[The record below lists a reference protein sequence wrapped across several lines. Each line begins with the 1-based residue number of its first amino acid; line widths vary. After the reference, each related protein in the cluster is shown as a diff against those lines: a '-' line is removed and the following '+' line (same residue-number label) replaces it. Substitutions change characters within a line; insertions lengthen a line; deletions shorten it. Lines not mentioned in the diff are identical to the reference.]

1 MKNKQILSVLLPEGE
16 GRRRRVLWTAK
27 RWMRG
32 PRQYIP
38 SFVSLYRMP
47 LTRPSGTLSLGE
59 REIVVGAA
67 S

>member
-16 GRRRRVLWTAK
+16 GAAK
-27 RWMRG
+27 RRMRG